1 MPPLIP
7 CPACARHVYSSE
19 TECPFCEAKLPRRRS
34 VGPGLAAAAGAGL
47 ALMATGCPDREQADV
62 YGAPPPSAD
71 DPAPVDSGDSPDYR
85 DDIQAEYGAPPP
97 PAEPL
102 EPPDYRDDIQAEY
115 GAPPPPPPDPEPL
128 KPLDDDREQAD
139 VYGAPPPPED
149 ELEKPVEDPD
159 DDTPPR

>member
-47 ALMATGCPDREQADV
+47 ALMATGCPREQADV
-62 YGAPPPSAD
+62 YGAPPPRAD
-71 DPAPVDSGDSPDYR
+71 DPAPVASDEPLLSDDPR

-97 PAEPL
+97 PLEPA

-115 GAPPPPPPDPEPL
+115 GAPPPPPEPM

-139 VYGAPPPPED
+139 VYGAPPPPDD
-149 ELEKPVEDPD
+149 EEKPVADPD
-159 DDTPPR
+159 DAPR